1 MGTIIGQL
9 FSFVLY
15 LVAQVFF
22 VKNLYLV
29 AQVFFV
35 KNLVIGGYAFCFVYV
50 AFLLL
55 LPFETSLV
63 LLLLLGFL
71 TGVAADVFYDTLGL
85 HAAACVLLA
94 FLRPSVLRLITPRSE
109 LDAGMKISLQSMGTP
124 RFLLYAVSLIFV
136 HHAFLFFVEA
146 ASWSLALLALVKTV
160 CSTVFTVLVIVIVQY
175 FKK

>member
-9 FSFVLY
+9 FSFLLY
-15 LVAQVFF
+15 MAAQVFF
-22 VKNLYLV
+22 VR
-29 AQVFFV
+29 
-35 KNLVIGGYAFCFVYV
+35 NLVIGGYAFCFVYV

-71 TGVAADVFYDTLGL
+71 TGLATDIFYDTLGL
-85 HAAACVLLA
+85 HAAACVLLT

-109 LDAGMKISLQSMGTP
+109 LDAGMKMSLRSMGTS
-124 RFLLYAVSLIFV
+124 RFLLYTVTLVFV
-136 HHAFLFFVEA
+136 HHAFLFYVEA
-146 ASWSLALLALVKTV
+146 ASWSLVLLALVKTV
-160 CSTVFTVLVIVIVQY
+160 CSTLFTMTVIVIIQY